1 MHKENIEMSSVV
13 VMKMNSPGGVPCIVA
28 GVFKQTVKLCRNL
41 FIGWNLLGGRNVL
54 RIHLPLMI
62 VCCH

>member
-28 GVFKQTVKLCRNL
+28 GVFKQAIKLYRIL
-41 FIGWNLLGGRNVL
+41 FMGWNLLGGWNGL